1 MAADPFFTYASGFVD
16 RFDNPRHL
24 GVSDRN
30 ELINRVRV
38 AVKVHG
44 EAYMVWLT
52 KIIKIRDELQRYIN
66 KHYNGILTI
75 YTQRFGDVGFFVCLS
90 DNGDDTTFK
99 HMHFVISYSSRKSR
113 HNFMIKYHLVSHIQ
127 GAYLFNRISGQILKD
142 PTKKLILNRW
152 FDILLDDTLPNNLGK
167 RHSKKHSKKHSKRH
181 SRKK

>member
-1 MAADPFFTYASGFVD
+1 MAADPFFTYASDFVD

-24 GVSDRN
+24 SVANRN

-44 EAYMVWLT
+44 EAYMVWLR
-52 KIIKIRDELQRYIN
+52 KILIIRVELQRYIN

-75 YTQRFGDVGFFVCLS
+75 YTQRFGDVGFFICLS

-99 HMHFVISYSSRKSR
+99 HMHFVISYSSRNGK

-152 FDILLDDTLPNNLGK
+152 FNILLDDTLPNNLGK
-167 RHSKKHSKKHSKRH
+167 RHSKKHSKKPKRH